1 MQMNYKSVYQQ
12 TITGTRRDVIGHQ
25 PAQHS

>member
-1 MQMNYKSVYQQ
+1 MQMDYKFVYQQ

-25 PAQHS
+25 PAQHA